1 MEMAP
6 AEDSTASAIKPS
18 KHRSRACAQAQPPV
32 QPEIQPIPFRG
43 LVFLVMIALMSFSI
57 SVRASQVNG
66 VLHKSNGS
74 AISNMST
81 KTKTDVPAAAPI
93 RFEPALR
100 VVSFVLPQPRLTG
113 AGFERVQRSDVPL
126 TESLWYSVAVRYR
139 PPPAFLS

>member
-6 AEDSTASAIKPS
+6 AEDNITSAIKPC
-18 KHRSRACAQAQPPV
+18 KHSSPV
-32 QPEIQPIPFRG
+32 CVETQVPLNPEIQPIPYSG
-43 LVFLVMIALMSFSI
+43 LVFLVMIALLSFSI

-74 AISNMST
+74 TISSMST

-93 RFEPALR
+93 QFETTLR
-100 VVSFVLPQPRLTG
+100 VVGLVLPQPRLTG
-113 AGFERVQRSDVPL
+113 ARFDRAQRSDMPL
-126 TESLWYSVAVRYR
+126 TESLWYSVAVRHR